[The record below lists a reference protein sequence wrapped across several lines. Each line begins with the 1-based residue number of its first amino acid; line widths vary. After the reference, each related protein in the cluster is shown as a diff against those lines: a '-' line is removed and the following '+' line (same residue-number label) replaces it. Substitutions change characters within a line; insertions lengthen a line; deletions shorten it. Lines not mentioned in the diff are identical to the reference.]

1 MKGIGAFVLV
11 LLVALGVVMYVV
23 TRPPDRVLDARGEA
37 WVDEFQGWRSAK
49 QRTVD
54 RAIVGLTFS
63 SQEKNARGLEPLR
76 ACTASL
82 RRLGAPPELLA
93 PVEEAALDACGQ
105 AEHAV
110 ALNDRFDTASLASIR
125 LHLNEAGDRLE
136 LAARNLRV
144 ALGDAV

>member
-23 TRPPDRVLDARGEA
+23 TRPPDRVLDAQGEA

-49 QRTVD
+49 ERTVD
-54 RAIVGLTFS
+54 RAIVGLTFT
-63 SQEKNARGLEPLR
+63 SQKKNARGLEPLR
-76 ACTASL
+76 TCTASL
-82 RRLGAPPELLA
+82 RRIGTPPELLA
-93 PVEEAALDACGQ
+93 PVEDAALDACGQ

-125 LHLNEAGDRLE
+125 LHLNEAGDRLQ